1 MLPSTCS
8 KVSLR
13 QRPIK
18 NERLS
23 LYLDYYPAI
32 RNPRTMKMSRREY
45 LGFYIFANPRN
56 KYQREYNDSILMR
69 AEIIRCRRQEAVINN
84 EFGFLDREQPK
95 ADFLLYFE
103 EKAKKHYDKWIIV
116 YRHFERF
123 VKGKCSFGDIT
134 IELCSK
140 FREYLLTA
148 KQLRHP
154 KLTITRNSAAGYWST
169 FRALLKEAY
178 KERLLKENLNDF
190 IEDIEY
196 EEVKKN
202 FLTADEVKLLAA
214 TPCEKP
220 ILKAASLF
228 SILTGLRISDILKLR
243 WEDIRPDAD
252 GEMAM
257 FIRIQKTQKESIHPL
272 SPEMLALCGERD
284 KGIVFKGFNRSM
296 TQEPLK
302 KWLKAAGI
310 TKEELCGYLHATVLS
325 DTRIVTTTVTTND
338 PGLTMKIEKALIP
351 AMFDF
356 AEEQREIAEVR
367 ILQEPA
373 EASLVTLDVRTFRAC
388 MVGVVSFVFATVLYL
403 CLYYALDEGIHI
415 PETFERRY
423 GIPMLGTIH
432 SKELKVLAG
441 KLLSERS
448 ALLTAD
454 KGVSPQQVMAA
465 LAEMGIEIRVGRRLE
480 ELFKMPEKGEFL
492 LVVKAGAH
500 NGKLIE
506 KTLDFLGKCG
516 ITIEAA
522 LLWEADEELI
532 RAYELPEHVFLA
544 WHGQRGRK
552 DQEIQTENGNRV

>member
-18 NERLS
+18 NDRLS

-69 AEIIRCRRQEAVINN
+69 AEIIRCRRQ
-84 EFGFLDREQPK
+84 
-95 ADFLLYFE
+95 
-103 EKAKKHYDKWIIV
+103 WIIV

-123 VKGKCSFGDIT
+123 VKGKCSFGDVT
-134 IELCSK
+134 IELCNK

-310 TKEELCGYLHATVLS
+310 TKRITFHRFRDTFATLQLAAGTDIYTVSKMLDHAN
-325 DTRIVTTTVTTND
+325 VTTTQ
-338 PGLTMKIEKALIP
+338 IYA
-351 AMFDF
+351 
-356 AEEQREIAEVR
+356 R
-367 ILQEPA
+367 
-373 EASLVTLDVRTFRAC
+373 LVDSTKRDT
-388 MVGVVSFVFATVLYL
+388 
-403 CLYYALDEGIHI
+403 
-415 PETFERRY
+415 
-423 GIPMLGTIH
+423 
-432 SKELKVLAG
+432 
-441 KLLSERS
+441 
-448 ALLTAD
+448 
-454 KGVSPQQVMAA
+454 
-465 LAEMGIEIRVGRRLE
+465 VGRI
-480 ELFKMPEKGEFL
+480 
-492 LVVKAGAH
+492 
-500 NGKLIE
+500 KL
-506 KTLDFLGKCG
+506 T
-516 ITIEAA
+516 
-522 LLWEADEELI
+522 
-532 RAYELPEHVFLA
+532 
-544 WHGQRGRK
+544 
-552 DQEIQTENGNRV
+552 